1 MPDLATHTALAE
13 LRNARKRVRT
23 ANIDWVDAMYRA
35 YILTIVGVIAILVA
49 SGYVG
54 DSDISPN
61 GLDQLRDHGPA
72 TVGLGVA
79 IAVAIGLRS
88 GARGGPL
95 ALEAADVRHVLL
107 APIDR
112 GRALRGAAFRQV
124 RHTGLAALA
133 VGAIGGQLAARRLP
147 GNPAA
152 WTACGAA
159 TAALAALAAAGAG
172 YVAAGRRMS
181 PRLANLLALV
191 IVAWS
196 ALDLAGGVATSPADL
211 LGAFALW
218 PLDIAPLA
226 VIGIIVAA
234 AMVVAGLAFVEG
246 LSIEAAERRS
256 TLIGRLAFA
265 ATLQDL
271 RTVLVLRRQLAQEHA
286 RRRPWARAVPGA
298 RRWPIWAR
306 GWRGVLRWPGVRV
319 LRVVVLGA
327 AAGAACAG
335 IAAGTTP
342 LVVVAGLA
350 MYVAAL
356 DSIEPLA
363 QEVDHPSRTDAF
375 PMLRGAVHVRHMPVA
390 AVVMGSVSLISL
402 ATAFALRP
410 RLSTL
415 AVGGL
420 TMVTATIGSI
430 AGAAIG
436 TISGPPDPLSSWAL
450 GAPEIAGLHTIVR
463 LLWPPALALAGFVP
477 VIVATRLAEQHRDSV
492 LATTAVSSALVLGLE
507 LGMVAWVY
515 ARDSVLANIKASFD
529 SLGKTA

>member
-1 MPDLATHTALAE
+1 M
-13 LRNARKRVRT
+13 
-23 ANIDWVDAMYRA
+23 
-35 YILTIVGVIAILVA
+35 
-49 SGYVG
+49 
-54 DSDISPN
+54 
-61 GLDQLRDHGPA
+61 
-72 TVGLGVA
+72 
-79 IAVAIGLRS
+79 
-88 GARGGPL
+88 
-95 ALEAADVRHVLL
+95 
-107 APIDR
+107 
-112 GRALRGAAFRQV
+112 
-124 RHTGLAALA
+124 
-133 VGAIGGQLAARRLP
+133 
-147 GNPAA
+147 
-152 WTACGAA
+152 
-159 TAALAALAAAGAG
+159 
-172 YVAAGRRMS
+172 
-181 PRLANLLALV
+181 
-191 IVAWS
+191 
-196 ALDLAGGVATSPADL
+196 
-211 LGAFALW
+211 
-218 PLDIAPLA
+218 
-226 VIGIIVAA
+226 
-234 AMVVAGLAFVEG
+234 
-246 LSIEAAERRS
+246 
-256 TLIGRLAFA
+256 
-265 ATLQDL
+265 
-271 RTVLVLRRQLAQEHA
+271 
-286 RRRPWARAVPGA
+286 
-298 RRWPIWAR
+298 
-306 GWRGVLRWPGVRV
+306 LRWPGVRV

-375 PMLRGAVHVRHMPVA
+375 PMPRGAVHVRHMPVA
-390 AVVMGSVSLISL
+390 AVVMGSVSLIGL
-402 ATAFALRP
+402 ATALALRP

-477 VIVATRLAEQHRDSV
+477 VIVATRLADQHRDSV